1 MPYCSSESA
10 SNVVSV
16 SLKASQLQIINNL
29 QESSKQE
36 QLLGRKRKVELGA
49 QPVERDRP
57 PQNGIAA
64 AGQSQPKRMRLT
76 EEDRLSVGLP
86 HAPATATNFAEGK
99 QDTQHAKQAAA
110 AATLTATPESGQ
122 LASPDHDAEMLLAEV
137 ESHQTCLNEPPVQKA
152 YTNRRDL
159 LAAVF
164 DAKTSADRM
173 AKQEPPEPPLAQKLN
188 PNNVAYDPVCA
199 AEHRAKRA
207 EDPHYLDSK
216 MRKQQ
221 SKLLKRVHWVQKSAF
236 TAEEHGYLLDLEG
249 ECHVSSALRC
259 DVLCC
264 VLLCCAVMG
273 WAGLFQAALSQ
284 AVLHCAV
291 LVCAPGS

>member
-1 MPYCSSESA
+1 MPYCSSNSA

-16 SLKASQLQIINNL
+16 SLKASQLQRISNL

-36 QLLGRKRKVELGA
+36 QLLGRKRKVVSGA

-57 PQNGIAA
+57 PQSGFAA
-64 AGQSQPKRMRLT
+64 AGPSQPKRMRFT
-76 EEDRLSVGLP
+76 EEKRLSVGLP

-122 LASPDHDAEMLLAEV
+122 LAPPDHDAEMLLAEV
-137 ESHQTCLNEPPVQKA
+137 KSQQTCLHEPSVQKA
-152 YTNRRDL
+152 YTNRREV

-173 AKQEPPEPPLAQKLN
+173 ALQEPPEPPLAQKLN
-188 PNNVAYDPVCA
+188 PNNAAYDPVFA
-199 AEHRAKRA
+199 AEHRARRA

-216 MRKQQ
+216 LRKQQ

-236 TAEEHGYLLDLEG
+236 TAEEHGYLLDLQG
-249 ECHVSSALRC
+249 ECHASAALR
-259 DVLCC
+259 
-264 VLLCCAVMG
+264 
-273 WAGLFQAALSQ
+273 WAGLGYFKLR
-284 AVLHCAV
+284 
-291 LVCAPGS
+291 